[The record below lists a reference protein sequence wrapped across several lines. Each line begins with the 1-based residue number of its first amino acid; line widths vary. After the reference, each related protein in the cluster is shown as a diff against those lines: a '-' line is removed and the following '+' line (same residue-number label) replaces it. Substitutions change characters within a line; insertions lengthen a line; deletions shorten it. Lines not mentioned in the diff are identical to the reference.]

1 MRVVA
6 ALIASLALPT
16 GGGLQWWTAAPAG
29 HSLLVTGSPRT
40 GPRCEF
46 YVVDLGTLA
55 GRGPY
60 NRMCDKPPVSAHPIE
75 PVVGGSRNLFDVT
88 VSVAGKVVMR
98 FEDASDT
105 RPQYAWYGRSL
116 WIYDVATS
124 EGAEVLRFDAHTGA
138 LLQRTAMPKVFRPV
152 MVANGD
158 GLWLDPATNGGIS
171 GVDVVPVLH
180 VGFGASGP
188 VVVHRGG
195 RAAMWMAASAHT
207 VWFEQISGQSSVAI
221 WRIDGTRVRLVTRPK
236 QIGFQGAFGGGRLW
250 ELTCGAKEH
259 LLRLDPGT
267 GASTPVG
274 QFAKVANY
282 CDASLTVAGG
292 KVFVLEGPKLYV
304 YR

>member
-1 MRVVA
+1 MRVLA
-6 ALIASLALPT
+6 ALIVSLTLPS
-16 GGGLQWWTAAPAG
+16 GGGQWWNVAPAG

-40 GPRCEF
+40 GPLCAF
-46 YVVDLGTLA
+46 YVVELGTFR

-60 NRMCDKPPVSAHPIE
+60 QRSCDTPPVSPHPIV
-75 PVVGGSRNLFDVT
+75 PVVGSSRNSFDVP
-88 VSVAGKVVMR
+88 VMVAGKVVMHY
-98 FEDASDT
+98 EDASDT

-124 EGAEVLRFDAHTGA
+124 DGAEVLRFDARTGA

-171 GVDVVPVLH
+171 GVNVVPVLH
-180 VGFGASGP
+180 VAFGASKP

-207 VWFEQISGQSSVAI
+207 VWFEQISGLSSVAI
-221 WRIDGTRVRLVTRPK
+221 WRIDGTKVRLVTRPRK
-236 QIGFQGAFGGGRLW
+236 IGFQGAYGGGRLW
-250 ELTCGAKEH
+250 ELTCGVKEH
-259 LLRLDPGT
+259 LLRIDPNT

-274 QFAKVANY
+274 QFPRIANY
-282 CDASLTVAGG
+282 CDASMTVAGSE
-292 KVFVLEGPKLYV
+292 VFVLEGQKLYV
-304 YR
+304 YG

>member
-6 ALIASLALPT
+6 ALIASLTLPA
-16 GGGLQWWTAAPAG
+16 GGVQWWNVAPAG
-29 HSLLVTGSPRT
+29 KTILVTGART
-40 GPRCEF
+40 GALCEF
-46 YVVDLGTLA
+46 YAVDTSTLK

-60 NRMCDKPPVSAHPIE
+60 KRTCDKPPVSQHAITPL
-75 PVVGGSRNLFDVT
+75 VGSTRDAFHVP
-88 VSVAGKVVMR
+88 VSVAGKVVMH

-124 EGAEVLRFDAHTGA
+124 DGSEALRLDARTGK
-138 LLQRTAMPKVFRPV
+138 LLQRTAMPQMDRPV

-171 GVDVVPVLH
+171 GGNGNNVPVLH
-180 VGFGASGP
+180 VAFGASEP

-195 RAAMWMAASAHT
+195 RAALWMAASAHT
-207 VWFEQISGQSSVAI
+207 VWFEQISGRSKVAI
-221 WRIDGTRVRLVTRPK
+221 WRIDGTRVRLLARPNK
-236 QIGFQGAFGGGRLW
+236 VGFQAAYGGGKLW

-259 LLRLDPGT
+259 LLRIDPADGT
-267 GASTPVG
+267 QTPVG
-274 QFAKVANY
+274 QFPKTANY
-282 CDASLTVAGG
+282 CDASVAVAGG
-292 KVFVLEGPKLYV
+292 NVFVLEGQKLYV